1 LNLTEYLRILARR
14 GWIMLL
20 LAVIAGGVAFFLA
33 RQQDPVYQATQR
45 VVIQPSR
52 PDLGLS
58 EASRSLLNPLVQV
71 IDSETVAG
79 EIIEDLSLDMTPGQL
94 KSNVTITADQF
105 RFFIQ
110 IDVQSGNPQEAFTV
124 ARAWGQALQDYRIQ
138 QNADARRE
146 DRVFAV
152 MPDLPAVG
160 QIAPRPRIL
169 GIAGGL
175 LGLLVGG
182 VIVFVLE
189 YIESSV
195 VRRRD
200 ELEIALEVPVLAAI
214 PGFDG

>member
-1 LNLTEYLRILARR
+1 MNLTEYLRILARR